1 MSGWLSLLLVSL
13 AISMDS
19 VSVGLT
25 YGLRN
30 MRMPFLSLVVVSG
43 CSFVVVYGVMII
55 GSSLTYWLTPEIGKQ
70 VGAAVLIVMG
80 LFTLWRL
87 VSPRA
92 ASEEEGQRPRETV
105 TVEKQ
110 GEPEL
115 TVLSQF
121 RMFGL
126 MIQIL
131 RDPARADTDRS
142 GHIMGWE
149 AVMLGLALSL
159 DAFGAGISLTFL
171 GYSPLVVALCIAVM
185 SALLLQIGLTLGRR
199 AGQSKWIAK
208 LTWLPPILLICIGV
222 AKSFK

>member
-43 CSFVVVYGVMII
+43 CSFVVVYGVMMI

-70 VGAAVLIVMG
+70 IGAAVLILMG

-92 ASEEEGQRPRETV
+92 AAEEEQSPREIV
-105 TVEKQ
+105 LVEKQ

-185 SALLLQIGLTLGRR
+185 SALLLAIGLSLGRR

>member
-30 MRMPFLSLVVVSG
+30 MRMPFLSLAVVSG
-43 CSFVVVYGVMII
+43 CSFIVVYGVMMI

-70 VGAAVLIVMG
+70 IGAAVLIAMG

-87 VSPRA
+87 VSPRSA
-92 ASEEEGQRPRETV
+92 AEEEQSQKEQVSVALR
-105 TVEKQ
+105 Q
-110 GEPEL
+110 GEQEP

-131 RDPARADTDRS
+131 RDPSRADTDRS
-142 GHIMGWE
+142 GHIMGSE

-171 GYSPLVVALCIAVM
+171 GYSPLIVALCIALM
-185 SALLLQIGLTLGRR
+185 SALLLQIGMTLGRR

-208 LTWLPPILLICIGV
+208 LTWLPPILLICIGL
-222 AKSFK
+222 AKSLK